1 MSFKSISKMFRQFM
15 VSVFSLM
22 FFGLSFALTVVALDY
37 FLEGLTGTM
46 DFVEGFL
53 KTINMA
59 IVALATFELG
69 LGVSKEYTDHS
80 VEGDILVVL
89 RRTVPR
95 FVSTV
100 CIALVLEGLLM
111 TIKYSQLDLAGN
123 LYYPVAIIS
132 SAAILLIALG
142 MFIHFTNTAL
152 VIAEQAQTKAAAGPP
167 TAAHTGTVASPNAT
181 GIWRPTA
188 LGY

>member
-1 MSFKSISKMFRQFM
+1 MTFKSLSKLFSQLM
-15 VSVFSLM
+15 VSVFALM
-22 FFGLSFALTVVALDY
+22 FFALSLALSVVALDY
-37 FLEGLTGTM
+37 FFAGLTGAL
-46 DFVEGFL
+46 DLIEGFL

-69 LGVSKEYTDHS
+69 LGVSKEYTDHAS
-80 VEGDILVVL
+80 DGDILVVL

-95 FVSTV
+95 FVSTA

-132 SAAILLIALG
+132 SAAVLLIALG
-142 MFIHFTNTAL
+142 IFIHLTNSA
-152 VIAEQAQTKAAAGPP
+152 VVSAEPAASRVAEHRPK
-167 TAAHTGTVASPNAT
+167 TASPAGHPQTIPANAVT
-181 GIWRPTA
+181 G
-188 LGY
+188 